1 MGKLIKKTYRIAG
14 FVLLDVLI
22 ALIIASISFIVVLAN
37 ITYAGKNAALMK
49 ERLFSLIAERNVYEN
64 EREIR
69 FSKE

>member
-49 ERLFSLIAERNVYEN
+49 ERLFSLITERNVYEN